1 MTELDSLDISILNL
15 LQADNFMPQRDIG
28 DKIGLSAAAVQR
40 RIKRLTD
47 TGFIISNTSVLDS
60 QKLGNLITICVTVA
74 MENEKIESID
84 EAKSL
89 FKSCPEVQ
97 QCYYVTGDTDFILI
111 VVVPSMHYYEQ
122 LCRRLFFANPNIK
135 RFRSFIATD
144 LVKIGSTIT
153 LDHLKNPRS
162 R

>member
-1 MTELDSLDISILNL
+1 MTELDSFDISILNL
-15 LQADNFMPQRDIG
+15 LQADNFTPQRDIG

-40 RIKRLTD
+40 RVKKLTE
-47 TGFIISNTSVLDS
+47 TGFIVSNTSILNS
-60 QKLGNLITICVTVA
+60 QKLGNLITICVTVS
-74 MENEKIESID
+74 MENEKIQSID
-84 EAKSL
+84 EAKSI

-111 VVVPSMHYYEQ
+111 VVVPTMHYYEQ
-122 LCRRLFFANPNIK
+122 LCRRLFFANNNIK

-153 LDHLKNPRS
+153 LDHLKKPRQ
-162 R
+162 

>member
-1 MTELDSLDISILNL
+1 MELDSFDIAILNL
-15 LQADNFMPQRDIG
+15 LQTDNFIPQRDIG

-40 RIKRLTD
+40 RIKRLTE
-47 TGFIISNTSVLDS
+47 TGYIMANTSILNS
-60 QKLGNLITICVTVA
+60 QKLGNLITICVNVE
-74 MENEKIESID
+74 MESERIQAID
-84 EAKSL
+84 ETKAI

-122 LCRRLFFANPNIK
+122 LCRRLFFANNNIK

-144 LVKIGSTIT
+144 LVKIGSQIDI
-153 LDHLKNPRS
+153 DHLK
-162 R
+162 

>member
-1 MTELDSLDISILNL
+1 MTELDTFDISILNL
-15 LQADNFMPQRDIG
+15 LQKDNFTPQRDIG

-40 RIKRLTD
+40 RIKRLTE
-47 TGFIISNTSVLDS
+47 TGFIMTNTSVLNS

-84 EAKSL
+84 EAKFL

-122 LCRRLFFANPNIK
+122 LCRRLFFANSNIK

-144 LVKIGSTIT
+144 LVKIGSNIT
-153 LDHLKNPRS
+153 LDHLKEARK
-162 R
+162 

>member
-1 MTELDSLDISILNL
+1 MTELDSFDISILNL
-15 LQADNFMPQRDIG
+15 LQADNFTPQRDIG

-47 TGFIISNTSVLDS
+47 TGFIVSNTSVLNS

-111 VVVPSMHYYEQ
+111 VVEPSMHHYEQ

-144 LVKIGSTIT
+144 LVKIGSKIT
-153 LDHLKNPRS
+153 LDHLKAPKRK
-162 R
+162 